1 MPYLSD
7 VVGRRDE
14 GDILAEERLQGGPGH
29 GARCVWEP
37 HVVQRGTCAGVGRKE
52 AGGQVSKGF
61 APNQGLCR

>member
-52 AGGQVSKGF
+52 A
-61 APNQGLCR
+61 A